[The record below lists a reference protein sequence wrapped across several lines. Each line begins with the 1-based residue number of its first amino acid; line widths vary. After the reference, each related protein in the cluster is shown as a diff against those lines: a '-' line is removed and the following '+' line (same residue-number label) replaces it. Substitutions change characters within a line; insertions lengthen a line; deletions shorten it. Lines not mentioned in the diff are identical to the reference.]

1 MDLSK
6 ELAGWTDSDGAA
18 YCVGRALGIFAEHE
32 GFTSLKWVFWS
43 DNPVGR
49 ALHETLLQLVAAGV
63 LEQDEDEDRFRWAG
77 DVTGVLEAAR
87 WGPSAGSDPNRA

>member
-1 MDLSK
+1 MDLPK

-18 YCVGRALGIFAEHE
+18 YDVGRALGIFAEHE

-49 ALHETLLQLVAAGV
+49 ALHEILLQLVAHAAFWS
-63 LEQDEDEDRFRWAG
+63 RTRTR
-77 DVTGVLEAAR
+77 TGSG
-87 WGPSAGSDPNRA
+87 GPAT